1 MKLITDTQFK
11 IILLIL
17 IILMLCYTAF
27 NVDRNFKAFNNLKL
41 EAVSTENNLLK
52 AEKLYQEKK
61 FQNNKNLQNLN
72 INLEKR
78 AAQLIQTGGSFGLK
92 LLRFNSS
99 SEQINLN
106 FRGDFNSAFNFLKYL
121 ETEQQGIMPARIK
134 LAREGNDLLFDLRII
149 RGK

>member
-52 AEKLYQEKK
+52 AEKLYQEK
-61 FQNNKNLQNLN
+61 
-72 INLEKR
+72 
-78 AAQLIQTGGSFGLK
+78 
-92 LLRFNSS
+92 
-99 SEQINLN
+99 N
-106 FRGDFNSAFNFLKYL
+106 FK
-121 ETEQQGIMPARIK
+121 TIK
-134 LAREGNDLLFDLRII
+134 TFKI
-149 RGK
+149 